1 MFSEL
6 VNEYYCY
13 CYLFLLLLLFSICIQ
28 VHCIVE
34 CDALNFSSFLGFLL
48 ICTKFGTRIP
58 IKIWRNW
65 QDIIMFLLY
74 AEVNFVLCDTLSVN
88 SVSDN
93 NRPYISRVSR
103 LY

>member
-1 MFSEL
+1 
-6 VNEYYCY
+6 
-13 CYLFLLLLLFSICIQ
+13 LLLLF
-28 VHCIVE
+28 VLVAVVVFNLHCIVE